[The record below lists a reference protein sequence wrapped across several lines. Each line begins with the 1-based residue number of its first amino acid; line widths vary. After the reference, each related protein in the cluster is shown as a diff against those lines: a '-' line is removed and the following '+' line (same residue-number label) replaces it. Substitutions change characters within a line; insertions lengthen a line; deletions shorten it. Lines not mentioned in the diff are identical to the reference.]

1 MKEFRTER
9 LLNGKGNKAMLLE
22 ILGAQG
28 ARVELLG
35 RFDSCLT
42 APVNHRSPP
51 DRARFLTF

>member
-1 MKEFRTER
+1 
-9 LLNGKGNKAMLLE
+9 MLLE